1 MATDTLDPYAVLGVS
16 PHATRQEVAS
26 AHRRLAKRHHPDIDP
41 GPGSAERMRRI
52 NDAWRILS
60 NPARRAR
67 YDATRRAGTGTTAPH
82 WAPRTA
88 GAWPA
93 RQAYG
98 TVTPRTRR
106 PPRPEPVEPSFGDR
120 PWVTFVAAG
129 LMALLFL
136 IGTFLG
142 SLPR

>member
-1 MATDTLDPYAVLGVS
+1 MTTDTLDPYAELGVS
-16 PHATRQEVAS
+16 PNATRQEMAS
-26 AHRRLAKRHHPDIDP
+26 AHRQLAKRHHPDVDP
-41 GPGSAERMRRI
+41 APGAAERMRRI

-67 YDATRRAGTGTTAPH
+67 YDAARRPRAGTTAAH

-88 GAWPA
+88 AAWQT
-93 RQAYG
+93 RQTYG

-106 PPRPEPVEPSFGDR
+106 PPRPEPVESSFGDS

-136 IGTFLG
+136 VGTFLG